1 MKIEALRFI
10 DEKYGEQDMSIL
22 LIDGKNSLSVG
33 NLCEC
38 PEDATI
44 DRGLIDADQVM
55 EYMKKAYKLGK
66 ENINIEFISRNITA
80 DELEELN

>member
-1 MKIEALRFI
+1 MKIEALRFT

-44 DRGLIDADQVM
+44 DRDLIAFVII
-55 EYMKKAYKLGK
+55 ASLLSLTSS
-66 ENINIEFISRNITA
+66 IIT
-80 DELEELN
+80 L